1 MFVFRDGVVNFSPVQ
16 VGIAGERYFEVL
28 SGLQE
33 SDEVVT
39 GPYSAVRELVDG
51 DAVILEEDV
60 EDDEGWSFSLRIGG
74 DGPPR

>member
-1 MFVFRDGVVNFSPVQ
+1 M
-16 VGIAGERYFEVL
+16 L

-60 EDDEGWSFSLRIGG
+60 EDDEGFSFSLRIGG
-74 DGPPR
+74 